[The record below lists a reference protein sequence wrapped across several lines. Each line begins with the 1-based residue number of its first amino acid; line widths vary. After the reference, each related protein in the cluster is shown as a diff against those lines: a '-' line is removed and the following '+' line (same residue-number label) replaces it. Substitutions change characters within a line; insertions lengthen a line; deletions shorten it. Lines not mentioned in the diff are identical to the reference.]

1 MIISILEFNS
11 FLLSTVCNQTSRNT
25 VRVVR
30 RHKLLMFVTDLFMI
44 ETNCEDKKGI
54 HRVLHVKVIPMHPVC
69 LIEIDI
75 N

>member
-1 MIISILEFNS
+1 MIISILEFNF

-30 RHKLLMFVTDLFMI
+30 QHKLLMFVTDLFMI

-54 HRVLHVKVIPMHPVC
+54 HRVLHVKVIQMHPVC